1 MLAFR
6 RSRISSNSLD
16 IASEHRLDLAIHYD
30 ACILRRLRNKL
41 GLVVEFN
48 EVTPTLENYWRSI
61 ILFGRNV
68 ASYKFAL
75 AKSLLEIGGRD
86 NGLVRLDELAVPF
99 SRNLIEHLRH
109 SDKQIITR
117 SSKFLDACRAHD
129 SGQISESELIDTT
142 VKLGFNNVIDAFHNV
157 NNEDIPQRF
166 FEDERRESG
175 GIRLTDNFYRLVD
188 SHPAVDLPQEVE
200 ARWRLVETAWALN
213 LSRNLVAV
221 NYDENENG
229 ILYVSSSMRRTNVTS
244 CRDAL
249 NGYQK
254 GKCFYCFDDISI
266 VSGNK
271 RLAEVDHFFPH
282 VLKRHGVASPIDG
295 VWNLVLACAD
305 CNAGVGGKSAKVPAI
320 PLLQRLSKR
329 NEYLI
334 GSHHPLRQT
343 LILQTG
349 KAPRQR
355 NAFLNQSY
363 SDAKRLLI
371 HDWCPVAKADAT
383 F

>member
-1 MLAFR
+1 M
-6 RSRISSNSLD
+6 
-16 IASEHRLDLAIHYD
+16 
-30 ACILRRLRNKL
+30 
-41 GLVVEFN
+41 EFTD
-48 EVTPTLENYWRSI
+48 VTPTLDNYWRSI

-75 AKSLLEIGGRD
+75 AKSLLEIGPKD
-86 NGLVRLDELAVPF
+86 NGLIKLDELAVPF

-109 SDKQIITR
+109 SEKQITAR

-129 SGQISESELIDTT
+129 EKNLSDSELIDTT

-157 NNEDIPQRF
+157 NNEDVPQRF

-175 GIRLTDNFYRLVD
+175 GIRITDNFYRLMQ
-188 SHPAVDLPQEVE
+188 SQTAIDLPQEVE
-200 ARWRLVETAWALN
+200 ARWRLVETAWTLN

-221 NYDENENG
+221 SYDESDNG
-229 ILYVSSSMRRTNVTS
+229 VLYVERSMRRTNVTS

-254 GKCFYCFDDISI
+254 GKCFYCFDEISI
-266 VSGNK
+266 VSGQE
-271 RLAEVDHFFPH
+271 RLTEVDHFFPH
-282 VLKRHGVASPIDG
+282 ALKKHRVAEPING
-295 VWNLVLACAD
+295 VWNLVLACSE
-305 CNAGVGGKSAKVPAI
+305 CNSGTGGKFAKVPSI
-320 PLLQRLSKR
+320 SLLQRLSKR

-334 GSHHPLRQT
+334 GSHHPLRET

-349 KAPRQR
+349 KTPRHRHQ
-355 NAFLNQSY
+355 FLNDCY
-363 SDAKRLLI
+363 ADAKRLLI
-371 HDWCPVAKADAT
+371 HTWCPVAKTDPT